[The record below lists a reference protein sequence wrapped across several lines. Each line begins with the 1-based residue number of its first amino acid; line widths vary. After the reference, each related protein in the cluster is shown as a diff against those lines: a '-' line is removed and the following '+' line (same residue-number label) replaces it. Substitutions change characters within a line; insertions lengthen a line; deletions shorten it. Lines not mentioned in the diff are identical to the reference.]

1 MFKKGGMAAHS
12 HAADN
17 GDFVKTGPMMTQGSQ
32 RLWVAEKW
40 VASGRRAK
48 ALTSHRK
55 SSSTQ

>member
-1 MFKKGGMAAHS
+1 MGGMAAHL

-17 GDFVKTGPMMTQGSQ
+17 GDFVKTGPMTQGSQ

-40 VASGRRAK
+40 VAYGRRAK